1 MNTLKVTDVMT
12 SLVVTVRPDHSLQEA
27 ALLMASNGI
36 SGSPVI
42 ERNRLL
48 GVVSEADIVRA
59 YAPPATRGSA
69 SLPNHPLIVLLRG
82 GGQKHVDGVKVRD
95 IMSPDVVSIAPD
107 ASVWQAASLIDAR
120 GVRRLPVMDGSLLVG
135 IVTRSD
141 IVRAMARSDDDVAVS
156 VREAIAVLGEECIES
171 LEVVVEGGVAT
182 IAGMADRRSTKEIAI
197 GVSRQVPGVVEVI
210 DALNW
215 ELDDKRPALIGHAR
229 SGTVDPWAVGAL
241 VKEG

>member
-1 MNTLKVTDVMT
+1 MNTLKVEDVMT

-36 SGSPVI
+36 SGVPVV
-42 ERNRLL
+42 EGRRLA

-69 SLPNHPLIVLLRG
+69 FLPNHPLMVLLRANG
-82 GGQKHVDGVKVRD
+82 HKDVDGVKVRD

-107 ASVWQAASLIDAR
+107 ASVWRAASLIDAH
-120 GVRRLPVMDGSLLVG
+120 GVRRLPVVDKSGLVG

-141 IVRAMARSDDDVAVS
+141 IVRAMARSDEDVAVS
-156 VREAIAVLGEECIES
+156 VREAIAVLGEECFES
-171 LEVVVEGGVAT
+171 LEVVVEDGVAT
-182 IAGMADRRSTKEIAI
+182 ITGMADRRSTKEIAL
-197 GVSRQVPGVVEVI
+197 GVSTQVPGVLKVI
-210 DALNW
+210 DDLDW
-215 ELDDKRPALIGHAR
+215 ELDDKRPPLIGQAR
-229 SGTVDPWAVGAL
+229 SGAADPWAVGAL

>member
-36 SGSPVI
+36 SGAPVI
-42 ERNRLL
+42 EGRRLL

-59 YAPPATRGSA
+59 YAPPASRGSA
-69 SLPNHPLIVLLRG
+69 FLPNHPLMVLLRG
-82 GGQKHVDGVKVRD
+82 DGQKNVDGVKVRD
-95 IMSPDVVSIAPD
+95 IMNPDVVSISPD
-107 ASVWQAASLIDAR
+107 ASVWQAASLIDAH
-120 GVRRLPVMDGSLLVG
+120 GVRRLPVIDGSSLVG

-141 IVRAMARSDDDVAVS
+141 IVRAMARSDEEVAAS
-156 VREAIAVLGEECIES
+156 IREAIAVLDEECFES
-171 LEVVVEGGVAT
+171 LKVVVEDGVVS
-182 IAGMADRRSTKEIAI
+182 IEGIADRRSTKEIAL
-197 GVSRQVPGVVEVI
+197 GVSRQVPGVIEVI

-215 ELDDKRPALIGHAR
+215 ELDDKRPALIGQAR
-229 SGTVDPWAVGAL
+229 SGAVDPWAVGAL